1 MTPRAFVAVCVCSA
15 AFLGGHARAAA
26 QPPVGYKLLATSKTS
41 TMEKEMNAAADG
53 GFRFAGVMGG
63 GTAIGGKEVV
73 AIMARAGEAVNGRF
87 QYKLL
92 ATSKTSTMQK
102 ELQQAGDAG
111 FEYKDQTVFGSAFG
125 GDEVV
130 AILERDREATP
141 MLYEVPAPGDE
152 EDEHHGER
160 AGRRWAV
167 GLPFRR
173 VDGVQ
178 DHGRRQRGG
187 GDHSAREALAVRLLL
202 LLLVVA
208 SMPTLFAQP
217 DDAWLQWPEKTALEV
232 GRRMRVTGRVGG
244 RWGIRGM
251 HTERAMNYEL
261 RATWMTP
268 EVLRASARMAQLR
281 GRRSAAEATRLLHE
295 VEAAADTIVMVELDP
310 REGSGVIPLDWA
322 AYLQPKGAAPD
333 SGRAVV
339 GTLLKNARDY
349 PAFAGVEKRDYDF
362 DVFLLGFPLRDAEG
376 RFVLADTTQAELVI
390 RLNSSEG
397 RVSWTVPESI
407 RRMQRE

>member
-1 MTPRAFVAVCVCSA
+1 M
-15 AFLGGHARAAA
+15 
-26 QPPVGYKLLATSKTS
+26 
-41 TMEKEMNAAADG
+41 
-53 GFRFAGVMGG
+53 
-63 GTAIGGKEVV
+63 
-73 AIMARAGEAVNGRF
+73 
-87 QYKLL
+87 
-92 ATSKTSTMQK
+92 
-102 ELQQAGDAG
+102 
-111 FEYKDQTVFGSAFG
+111 
-125 GDEVV
+125 
-130 AILERDREATP
+130 
-141 MLYEVPAPGDE
+141 
-152 EDEHHGER
+152 
-160 AGRRWAV
+160 
-167 GLPFRR
+167 
-173 VDGVQ
+173 
-178 DHGRRQRGG
+178 
-187 GDHSAREALAVRLLL
+187 LLL
-202 LLLVVA
+202 LLAVA
-208 SMPTLFAQP
+208 STPTLFAQP

-244 RWGIRGM
+244 MWGIRGM

-281 GRRSAAEATRLLHE
+281 GRRSAAEATRLLHDA
-295 VEAAADTIVMVELDP
+295 EAAADTIVMVELDP